1 MIGYVVRRTGKIH
14 KKKLGFMK
22 AKRAEIVVVDALDDT
37 HTISQFWICKRIHT
51 RQVLDAAAQ

>member
-37 HTISQFWICKRIHT
+37 HYLAI
-51 RQVLDAAAQ
+51 LDM